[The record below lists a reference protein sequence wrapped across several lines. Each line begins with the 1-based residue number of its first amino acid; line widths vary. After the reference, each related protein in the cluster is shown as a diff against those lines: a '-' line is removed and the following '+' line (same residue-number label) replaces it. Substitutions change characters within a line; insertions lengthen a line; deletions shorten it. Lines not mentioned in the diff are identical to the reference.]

1 MFDFF
6 YNHWT
11 TLIATLSIPIAYI
24 FGGKQKQRIEIK
36 KSNTDAVQA
45 MSDLY
50 GNFLEDY
57 KERTKDLAFEIQQLK
72 DSNRLLQESFNAMSL
87 AYAREKEVSENWEKL
102 HRELTVKHNELQRD
116 HEKLKKDHEL
126 LRKEFLTYKRKNNE

>member
-1 MFDFF
+1 MIDFF
-6 YNHWT
+6 INHWT
-11 TLIATLSIPIAYI
+11 TLIATLSIPIAYV
-24 FGGKQKQRIEIK
+24 FGGKQKQKIEIK

-57 KERTKDLAFEIQQLK
+57 KERANDLKGEIQQLK
-72 DSNRLLQESFNAMSL
+72 ESNRLLQESFNAMSL
-87 AYAREKEVSENWEKL
+87 AYAKEKEVSENWEKL
-102 HRELTVKHNELQRD
+102 HRELTIKHNDLQRD

-126 LRKEFLTYKRKNNE
+126 LRKEFLMYKKKMNE

>member
-6 YNHWT
+6 YNHWATVIT
-11 TLIATLSIPIAYI
+11 TVSIPLAYV
-24 FGGKQKQRIEIK
+24 FGGKQKQNIEIK
-36 KSNTDAVQA
+36 KSNTDAVKA

-50 GNFLEDY
+50 GDFLEDY
-57 KERTKDLAFEIQQLK
+57 KERTKDLMLEIQQLK

-87 AYAREKEVSENWEKL
+87 AYAKEKEISENWEKL
-102 HRELTVKHNELQRD
+102 HRELTIAHNALQKD

-126 LRKEFLTYKRKNNE
+126 LRKEFLLYKKTAPN

>member
-6 YNHWT
+6 INHWT
-11 TLIATLSIPIAYI
+11 TLIATLSIPIAYV
-24 FGGKQKQRIEIK
+24 FGGKQKQKIDLKR
-36 KSNTDAVQA
+36 SNTDAVQA

-57 KERTKDLAFEIQQLK
+57 KERTKDLYTEIQQLK
-72 DSNRLLQESFNAMSL
+72 ESNKLLQESFNAMSL
-87 AYAREKEVSENWEKL
+87 AYAKEKEVSENWEKL
-102 HRELTVKHNELQRD
+102 HRELTIKHNDLQRD

-126 LRKEFLTYKRKNNE
+126 LRKEFLMYKKKMNE

>member
-1 MFDFF
+1 MLEFF
-6 YNHWT
+6 NNYWQTLLT
-11 TLIATLSIPIAYI
+11 TIAIPVSYV
-24 FGGKQKQRIEIK
+24 FGGKQKQKIEIK

-57 KERTKDLAFEIQQLK
+57 KERANDLKSEIQQLK

-87 AYAREKEVSENWEKL
+87 AYAREKETSENWEKL
-102 HRELTVKHNELQRD
+102 HRELSVKHNDLQLA

-126 LRKEFLTYKRKNNE
+126 LRKEFLIYKKKMNE